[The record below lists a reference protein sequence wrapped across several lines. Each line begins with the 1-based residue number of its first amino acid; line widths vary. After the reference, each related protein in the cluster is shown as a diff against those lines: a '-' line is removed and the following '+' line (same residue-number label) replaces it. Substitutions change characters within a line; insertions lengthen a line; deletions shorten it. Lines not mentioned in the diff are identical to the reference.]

1 MKPKEIARYALLREK
16 DPAKQQIDQ
25 MLPIYRG
32 FHICEEQFVIKFKKE
47 FGKAQTEIPSG
58 KLGDLFGNPY
68 LFP

>member
-1 MKPKEIARYALLREK
+1 VREK
-16 DPAKQQIDQ
+16 DTEKQQIDQ

-47 FGKAQTEIPSG
+47 FGKASTEIQAG
-58 KLGDLFGNPY
+58 KLGDLFGNSY